1 MYLNHF
7 SQVSVNSEGNRL
19 KNFKKVSKRTRS
31 NRKAFRKGI
40 ERKGSCV
47 DQLRED
53 LVVEVVERLELE
65 E

>member
-1 MYLNHF
+1 LYLNHF

>member
-1 MYLNHF
+1 M
-7 SQVSVNSEGNRL
+7 E
-19 KNFKKVSKRTRS
+19 KVSKHTRS